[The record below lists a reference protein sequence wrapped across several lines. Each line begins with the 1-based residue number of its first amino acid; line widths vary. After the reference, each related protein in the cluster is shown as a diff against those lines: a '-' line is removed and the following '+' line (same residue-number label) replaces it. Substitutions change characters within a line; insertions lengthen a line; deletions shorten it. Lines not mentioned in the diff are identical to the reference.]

1 MYSWFD
7 RILGRLAPLSGRSV
21 SSTGVDRKAISPSTR
36 QTLINS
42 LDDLIKTPGKAC
54 YQTLVQLATS
64 STRDDFVTLVHCPAF
79 VGSGIRDGELRRS
92 SSSTTGW
99 TAQITQMFN
108 PSADGLL
115 IEGASINHAI
125 FLLRKRVTGY
135 ASELTRFTLGRGQGC
150 DIVINDFAISR
161 DHAVV
166 EIRGGNFYLRDLGSS
181 NGTFVNG
188 TAIDDR
194 GTLLVNGVTVRFAR
208 YEFQFLLAEGLY
220 ELMRERGVSALDAS
234 G

>member
-1 MYSWFD
+1 MLPDPRAARDELYE
-7 RILGRLAPLSGRSV
+7 GRFCDVCALP
-21 SSTGVDRKAISPSTR
+21 GV
-36 QTLINS
+36 
-42 LDDLIKTPGKAC
+42 
-54 YQTLVQLATS
+54 
-64 STRDDFVTLVHCPAF
+64 
-79 VGSGIRDGELRRS
+79 RDGELRRR
-92 SSSTTGW
+92 SSSTTGR

-125 FLLRKRVTGY
+125 FLLRKRVTGH

>member
-1 MYSWFD
+1 MTF
-7 RILGRLAPLSGRSV
+7 
-21 SSTGVDRKAISPSTR
+21 
-36 QTLINS
+36 
-42 LDDLIKTPGKAC
+42 
-54 YQTLVQLATS
+54 
-64 STRDDFVTLVHCPAF
+64 VHCPAF

-115 IEGASINHAI
+115 IEGASINHSI